1 MKRLVFF
8 ALVALCMGSSAMAWA
23 KEPAE
28 NSAATTVGP
37 SKFYHRFYAGYAP
50 TIFYTERGDKNVSD
64 LLNGF
69 NVGWMSGFNV
79 TKCRLPLYTEVG
91 VKANV
96 GLGDFLSDFDKY
108 LAIEIPV
115 NVAYRFAIPN
125 TKIHLSPYLGVN
137 FKVNALGKDEDGL
150 NYFDIDGTR
159 RFQFGMQ
166 VGGHFD
172 FNHFYLGLG
181 FSADFLPIFEDDH
194 LYKFGKHLYDNKV
207 HTCGVYVNA
216 GVVF

>member
-1 MKRLVFF
+1 MKKILYSV
-8 ALVALCMGSSAMAWA
+8 LVALCLGSSTTAMAG
-23 KEPAE
+23 EPAE
-28 NSAATTVGP
+28 GP
-37 SKFYHRFYAGYAP
+37 SKSYHRFYAGYAP
-50 TIFYTERGDKNVSD
+50 TVFYTDRGDKNVSD
-64 LLNGF
+64 MLNGF
-69 NVGWMSGFNV
+69 DVGWMTGFNV

-96 GLGDFLSDFDKY
+96 GLGDYRSDNDKF

-115 NVAYRFAIPN
+115 NVAYRFSIPN
-125 TKIHLSPYLGVN
+125 TKIRLSPYLGVN
-137 FKVNALGKDEDGL
+137 FKVNALGKGENGF
-150 NYFDIDGTR
+150 NYFDIDGSK

-181 FSADFLPIFEDDH
+181 FSADFLPIFDGDDKYFYVSDGH
-194 LYKFGKHLYDNKV
+194 LYSEKV
-207 HTCGVYVNA
+207 HTCGFYINA

>member
-8 ALVALCMGSSAMAWA
+8 ALVALCMGSSAMALA

-28 NSAATTVGP
+28 KSAATTVGP
-37 SKFYHRFYAGYAP
+37 SKCYHRFYAGYAP

-115 NVAYRFAIPN
+115 NVAYRFSIPN

>member
-1 MKRLVFF
+1 MRKIFYFVLVT
-8 ALVALCMGSSAMAWA
+8 LCLCSSTRVMAEESAMA
-23 KEPAE
+23 
-28 NSAATTVGP
+28 P
-37 SKFYHRFYAGYAP
+37 SKSYHRFYAGYSP
-50 TIFYTERGDKNVSD
+50 TIFYTERGDENVSD
-64 LLNGF
+64 MLNGF
-69 NVGWMSGFNV
+69 DVGWMSGFNV

-96 GLGDFLSDFDKY
+96 GLGDFLSDNDKY

-115 NVAYRFAIPN
+115 NVAYRFSIPN

-207 HTCGVYVNA
+207 HTCGFFVNA